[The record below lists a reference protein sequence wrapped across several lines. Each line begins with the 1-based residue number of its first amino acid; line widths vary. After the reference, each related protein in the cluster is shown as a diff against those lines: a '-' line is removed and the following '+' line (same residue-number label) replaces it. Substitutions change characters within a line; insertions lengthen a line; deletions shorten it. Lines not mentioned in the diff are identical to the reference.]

1 MQVEAD
7 PGALQEY
14 DKWRQSTD
22 LREPYRI
29 PIDFLKGTKPFAG
42 LNMAEVPLLCFINS
56 KSGGQA
62 GPTVTLRL
70 SQAIS
75 YSQVFDVSQ
84 YRPDRVLRAVYENL
98 RAGIQA
104 NDPGARH
111 IAKYDAFLGGPRI
124 HAARIGIHLPAFFVL
139 LTKLLTNPPTHPI
152 HHSHLCIL
160 CCGGDG
166 TVAWVLKTIRDLQ
179 LNPPP
184 HVAVCPLGTG
194 NDLSLSMGWGGE
206 FKKCVYYMC
215 ALTDRHSLTTTASFI
230 RSSRPP
236 LVCLESGLTDTKT
249 FTKRSQE

>member
-1 MQVEAD
+1 MCIKYQLSCTAIVTRLYSTRYVLAWAASKGDAIIAHNPGRLTHLMAATMKRPDELPKNHSMYNYPQRRPAEVEAES
-7 PGALQEY
+7 GALEEY

-84 YRPDRVLRAVYENL
+84 HRPDRVLHAVYDNL

-104 NDPGARH
+104 KDPGARH
-111 IAKYDAFLGGPRI
+111 IAKY
-124 HAARIGIHLPAFFVL
+124 ARGVVY
-139 LTKLLTNPPTHPI
+139 K
-152 HHSHLCIL
+152 SS
-160 CCGGDG
+160 
-166 TVAWVLKTIRDLQ
+166 
-179 LNPPP
+179 
-184 HVAVCPLGTG
+184 AVYH
-194 NDLSLSMGWGGE
+194 D
-206 FKKCVYYMC
+206 K
-215 ALTDRHSLTTTASFI
+215 
-230 RSSRPP
+230 
-236 LVCLESGLTDTKT
+236 
-249 FTKRSQE
+249 